1 MDPLIIEGKILEIPS
16 FLYTSHSGHLLRL
29 YGVSGTE
36 RIWPQ
41 SGCLSV
47 SPYSPEVSLFLSA
60 GAMVNRANS
69 CQSDSSGFLEEPP
82 EPPPL
87 QVEGPLRVEIGTE
100 GLIRLKCVTTV
111 EKSNQCLE
119 DMWQAPKGQGRVE
132 SRWASAESSVLLS
145 FLFSFDFSEE
155 SNWASLKGPR

>member
-1 MDPLIIEGKILEIPS
+1 M
-16 FLYTSHSGHLLRL
+16 
-29 YGVSGTE
+29 
-36 RIWPQ
+36 
-41 SGCLSV
+41 
-47 SPYSPEVSLFLSA
+47 
-60 GAMVNRANS
+60 NRANS

-87 QVEGPLRVEIGTE
+87 QVEGPLRVEIGIE

-119 DMWQAPKGQGRVE
+119 DMGQAPKEQGRVE
-132 SRWASAESSVLLS
+132 SRGASAESSVLLP

-155 SNWASLKGPR
+155 SN